1 MKSCLAAT
9 VLLTIA
15 GFAAAGGG
23 EMPTVAK
30 YSIDLAY
37 RAEDP
42 GIEALADVTFVEGSA
57 VPGELVFY
65 LHGELWVDEVTMDG
79 DPVDVA
85 RDLVWYPS
93 DYSGVAQR
101 TQIDMTGREMP
112 KRLSIRYSGKLNP
125 SVARAP
131 SNYMR
136 VDPDG
141 IFLRSYGY
149 SLWFPTFLEADRD
162 TYTVA
167 AEITVR
173 TPAKLMAVVTGERL
187 EDTVDGDL
195 RVSRWRTADDIF
207 NIQLT
212 ARPFRLIQEGGFH
225 LYSLRDA
232 ESNATAAQILSF
244 TSKLQEFFKENYS
257 DGGGGGQL
265 HVVQMP
271 RFGDISSGNM
281 VGISDRIW
289 RGFDP
294 ASYSGRT
301 LAHELVHP
309 FVQLPLPRRS
319 EFYAFVIEGF
329 PSYFHLPAMAPLL
342 GEEFY
347 RNYMAR
353 VQEAY
358 LQRRETGLDR
368 RGNQLPEERPLLELT
383 VADIPEFKDRFVL
396 ADRALLFFNWLRE
409 RMGTDNFAAFTK
421 ELFALETLDFENF
434 AALIQFHLP
443 GSKDDV
449 DLWLRTT
456 EFPARFRLKAQNSRG

>member
-9 VLLTIA
+9 VVLTIA

-57 VPGELVFY
+57 VPSELVFY
-65 LHGELWVDEVTMDG
+65 LHGELSIDEVTVDG
-79 DPVDVA
+79 ESIDVEQ
-85 RDLVWYPS
+85 DLVWYPS
-93 DYSGVAQR
+93 DYAGVAR
-101 TQIDMTGREMP
+101 RSRIDMAGRKMP
-112 KRLSIRYSGKLNP
+112 RRLSIRYSGKLNP

-162 TYTVA
+162 TYAVE

-173 TPAKLMAVVTGERL
+173 TPASLMAVVTGERL
-187 EDTVDGDL
+187 EDTVEGNL
-195 RVSRWRTADDIF
+195 RVSRWRAADDIF

-232 ESNATAAQILSF
+232 ESVATAAEILSF
-244 TSKLQEFFKENYS
+244 TSKLQEFFRENYS

-309 FVQLPLPRRS
+309 FVHLHLPRRS

-329 PSYFHLPAMAPLL
+329 PSYFHLPAMASIL
-342 GEEFY
+342 GGDFY
-347 RNYMAR
+347 RDSIVR
-353 VQEAY
+353 IQGAY
-358 LQRRETGLDR
+358 LERRETGLDR
-368 RGNQLPEERPLLELT
+368 RGNPLPEERPLLELT
-383 VADIPEFKDRFVL
+383 AADIPNFKDRFVL
-396 ADRALLFFNWLRE
+396 ADRGLLFFNWLRE
-409 RMGTDNFAAFTK
+409 RIGTDDFAAFTK

-434 AALIQFHLP
+434 AALIQSHLP

-456 EFPARFRLKAQNSRG
+456 EFPARFRLEAQNPRG